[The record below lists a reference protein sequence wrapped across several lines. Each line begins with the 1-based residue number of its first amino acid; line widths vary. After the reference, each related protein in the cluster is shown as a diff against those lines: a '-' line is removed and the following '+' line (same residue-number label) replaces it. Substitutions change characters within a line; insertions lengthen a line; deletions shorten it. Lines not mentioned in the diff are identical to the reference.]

1 MRADPFCQSLYP
13 DKAIEITK
21 RHERAAITDTRR
33 MRPPSPVLAA
43 IAILLLATPVLAGQP
58 ARAVGGSDTAR
69 EMARLRIEAVDG
81 GHLAWADNRLAGP
94 IEVRLAAD
102 DATAPPSDPALPARA
117 SVPAGGSVLVARLP
131 NPANRRGPARL
142 RLAAVPGSSNARPRD
157 VVYLAPLAASTR
169 IDQGFDGAFSHAD
182 DENRYALDFAVD
194 EGTPI
199 IAARGGTVMQ
209 VEAGFH
215 QGGSDRAGN
224 AMRANF
230 VRILHDDGTMA
241 LYGHL
246 ASGGAL
252 VVPGQRVAQ
261 GEAIGASGNT
271 GNSSG
276 PHLHFVVQVNRG
288 MRLVSIPF
296 RMQGVAM
303 PAR

>member
-1 MRADPFCQSLYP
+1 MRVPFTAL
-13 DKAIEITK
+13 
-21 RHERAAITDTRR
+21 
-33 MRPPSPVLAA
+33 PVLAA
-43 IAILLLATPVLAGQP
+43 LLLVSSTLAGLP
-58 ARAVGGSDTAR
+58 ARAGNAGSDTTR

-81 GHLAWADNRLAGP
+81 GYLAWADNQLAGP
-94 IEVRLAAD
+94 IEVRLAVV

-117 SVPAGGSVLVARLP
+117 SVPAGASVLVARLP
-131 NPANRRGPARL
+131 SPANRRGPARL
-142 RLAAVPGSSNARPRD
+142 RLTAVPGSSNARPRD
-157 VVYLAPLAASTR
+157 VDYLAPLATTAR

-182 DENRYALDFAVD
+182 DENRYALDFAAD

-199 IAARGGTVMQ
+199 VAARGGTVMQ
-209 VEAGFH
+209 VEADFRAD
-215 QGGSDRAGN
+215 GSDRAGN

-230 VRILHDDGTMA
+230 IRILHDDGSMA

-246 ASGGAL
+246 ANGGAR

-271 GNSSG
+271 GFSTA

-296 RMQGVAM
+296 RMQGVA
-303 PAR
+303 PAAAARPRPL